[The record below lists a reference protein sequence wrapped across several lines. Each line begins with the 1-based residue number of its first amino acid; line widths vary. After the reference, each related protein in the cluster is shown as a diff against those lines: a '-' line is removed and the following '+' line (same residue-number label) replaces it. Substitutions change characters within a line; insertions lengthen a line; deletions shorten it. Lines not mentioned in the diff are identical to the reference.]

1 MPLLR
6 QAGPDVLLTVHV
18 QPRAARDEVA
28 GRRGEALHLRLA
40 APPVAGAANAACL
53 TLLAHLLAVPK
64 ARLRLV
70 AGPRSRTKVIRI
82 AEATVAAVAARLSPH
97 L

>member
-28 GRRGEALHLRLA
+28 GRRGEALRLHLA

-53 TLLAHLLAVPK
+53 TLLADLLAVPK
-64 ARLRLV
+64 TRLRLV

-82 AEATVAAVAARLSPH
+82 AGMTVAAAAARLAPH

>member
-28 GRRGEALHLRLA
+28 GRRGEALHLRLT
-40 APPVAGAANAACL
+40 APPVGGAANAACL
-53 TLLAHLLAVPK
+53 TLLAQLLAVPK

-70 AGPRSRTKVIRI
+70 AGPRSRAKVIRI
-82 AEATVAAVAARLSPH
+82 AEATVAEVAARLTPH

>member
-18 QPRAARDEVA
+18 QPRAGRDEVA
-28 GRRGEALHLRLA
+28 GRRGEALHLRLV
-40 APPVAGAANAACL
+40 APPVSGAANAACL
-53 TLLAHLLAVPK
+53 TFLADLLDLPK
-64 ARLRLV
+64 ARLSLV
-70 AGPRSRTKVIRI
+70 VGLRSRSKVIRI
-82 AEATVAAVAARLSPH
+82 AEMTVVVVANRLAPN

>member
-18 QPRAARDEVA
+18 QPRAARDEIA
-28 GRRGEALHLRLA
+28 GRRGEALRLRLA

-53 TLLAHLLAVPK
+53 TLLADLLTVPK

-82 AEATVAAVAARLSPH
+82 AETTVAAVAARLAPH

>member
-18 QPRAARDEVA
+18 QPRAPRDEVA
-28 GRRGEALHLRLA
+28 GRRGEALRLRLA

-53 TLLAHLLAVPK
+53 ALLADLLTVPK
-64 ARLRLV
+64 GRLRLV

-82 AEATVAAVAARLSPH
+82 AETTVAAVAARLAPH

>member
-18 QPRAARDEVA
+18 QPRAARDEVT
-28 GRRGEALHLRLA
+28 GRRGEALHLRLT
-40 APPVAGAANAACL
+40 APPVGGAANAACL
-53 TLLAHLLAVPK
+53 TLLAQLLAVPK

-82 AEATVAAVAARLSPH
+82 SEATVAEVAARLTPH